1 MREWEPFFEKTLFV
15 SSAVSISVCLV
26 GIMLLAANP
35 GLYNETAI
43 RPIDLLVGLRSFD
56 PSSITAFGVLLM
68 IASPF
73 VWVGA
78 AIVSFLKKRDVV
90 YSLLSGLVLFMM
102 LLSIVV
108 SFI

>member
-1 MREWEPFFEKTLFV
+1 
-15 SSAVSISVCLV
+15 
-26 GIMLLAANP
+26 MLLAANP
-35 GLYNETAI
+35 GSYNETAI
-43 RPIDLLVGLRSFD
+43 RPTDLLVGLRSFD
-56 PSSITAFGVLLM
+56 PSSIAAFGVLLM

-78 AIVSFLKKRDVV
+78 AILSLIKKRDVV